1 MSRWTPEQKK
11 RIDEIQDQIAKLAEE
26 FRAIVKPSEEEIKE
40 LLEDVQMNP
49 EVYTSYFEDDDLF
62 IAENV
67 YQEVVARE
75 EN

>member
-1 MSRWTPEQKK
+1 
-11 RIDEIQDQIAKLAEE
+11 
-26 FRAIVKPSEEEIKE
+26 
-40 LLEDVQMNP
+40 MNP

-67 YQEVVARE
+67 YQEVIARE